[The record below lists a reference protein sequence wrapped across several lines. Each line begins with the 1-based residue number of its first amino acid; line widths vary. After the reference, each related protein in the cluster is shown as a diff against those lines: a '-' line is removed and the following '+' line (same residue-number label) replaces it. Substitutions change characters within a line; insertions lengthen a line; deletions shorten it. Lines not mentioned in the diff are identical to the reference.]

1 MFGPQTQTEANLSC
15 VDALHTRNPANKF
28 IIDIL
33 DKFTT
38 LAKGFDDDDLAA
50 FANHCKV
57 VQS

>member
-1 MFGPQTQTEANLSC
+1 M
-15 VDALHTRNPANKF
+15 RNPANKF

-57 VQS
+57 VES

>member
-1 MFGPQTQTEANLSC
+1 MRNL
-15 VDALHTRNPANKF
+15 ANKL

-50 FANHCKV
+50 FVNHCKL